1 MATLLHSES
10 RRLYSWWWDSHI
22 SPKNSKWL
30 QDNLTDMD
38 AKVKAMIKLIEED
51 ADSFA
56 RRAEMYYKKRPELMK
71 LVEEFYRAYRALAER
86 YDHATLELRQ
96 AHRTMAE
103 AFPNQ
108 LSYAPGDDSPSGSF
122 GPDGEP
128 HTQEMPHPMC
138 AFIDPDCLH
147 RDSFGLSLRS
157 NRGYPEESDSGIN
170 KKGLKQL
177 DELFMS
183 REAASQVS
191 KVADRKMKKGLKV
204 HEVAEGDTGRQAE
217 TEVQI
222 LKKALSEIQTEKEA
236 ALLQYQQSLQKLS
249 SLERELKDVGGLD
262 ERASRAEIEIKILK
276 ETLAKLEAERDA
288 GLLQYNKCLKRISA
302 LENVISQTEEDS
314 KGLNQRATKAEIESQ
329 QLKQELSALEAEKE
343 AGLLQYNQCLQLL
356 SSLQKK
362 IFIAEENSRMLN
374 ELTERAETE
383 AKALEQALAK
393 LKQEKDA
400 AELQYELCMEK
411 IAMMESEI
419 SHAQEDVNRL
429 NSEIVT
435 GAAKL
440 KTVEEQCFLLRRSNH
455 SLQSEA
461 ENLAQEIAKK
471 DQELSEKENELEKL
485 QVLLQDEQSRFIQVE
500 ANLQTLQKLHSQS
513 QEEQKALA
521 FELQNSLQILKDLEI
536 SNHDLQ
542 ENLQQVKEENQNLK
556 ELNRNS
562 VISITDLRN
571 EICSLKEIKEKLEE
585 DVSLQVAQ
593 SNSLQQE
600 ICRLKQEIECSN
612 TRYWALME
620 QVDLLGLSPE
630 SLGSSVKNLQ
640 DENLKLKEV
649 CRKDSEEKEVLHEKL
664 RAMDELMEKN
674 VALESSLSDL
684 NRMLEGSREKVK
696 ELQESSQF
704 LQGEKSSLVAEK
716 SILLSQLQIMTENVQ
731 KLLEKS
737 ALLENSLSGANI
749 ELEGLRTRSRSLE
762 ELCQTLKYDKSNLQ
776 DERSSLVSQ
785 LKNVEERLGNL
796 ERRFTRL
803 EEKYTGLEKEK
814 DSTLCQ
820 VKGLWGLLGVEK
832 QERSCYIQSSES
844 RLEYLENQVHQ
855 LQEESRFSKKDFE
868 EELDKSVNA
877 QVEIFILQK
886 FIKDLEEKNL
896 SLLIECQKHVEA
908 SKLSNNLI
916 SELET
921 ENLEQQVEVEFLLD
935 EIERLRMGV
944 RQVLRA
950 LQFDPVNEHEDGSL
964 AHILDNIEDLK
975 SLALVNEAE
984 KQQLVVENSVLLTLL
999 EQLRLDCV
1007 ELKSGKSMVEQE
1019 FKIMAEQH
1027 AMLETSSH
1035 ELLEI
1040 NRQLR
1045 LEVNKGEQ
1053 QEKELKAQLE
1063 TRLVNLTSLQG
1074 SYLQLKEE
1082 NLKAL
1087 GENRSLLQKVLD
1099 LKEETRVLEEENSSI
1114 LLEAVAVGNISSVF
1128 ESFATQKI
1136 KELEALSEDISSLNV
1151 INRDLKQKVELLGY
1165 KLQTKEAES
1174 LRLNKKIEK
1183 LQQELQEE
1191 EDLTGQLNCQILIE
1205 TDFLQEKATE
1215 LFLAEQNIKATN
1227 NLNAEFC
1234 ITIEELKRQCE
1245 ESKMARDIMEKR
1257 VLELSQVCTDQKI
1270 EIECLHEAKDKMESE
1285 VATLH
1290 EEIEERRTREDS
1302 LSLELQGR
1310 STDSEIW
1317 EAEASSF
1324 YFDLQISS
1332 IHEVLLQNKVHELT
1346 AFCGSLEVENATKD
1360 IEIEKMK
1367 EGFGILEGEIQRM
1380 KAHLSAYVPVINS
1393 LRENIEYLEHN
1404 ALRTSQGKT
1413 GVETTSQLHEKS
1425 PEELINDESI
1435 AETDG
1440 ISDLLEMKCRLKVVG
1455 EAVIKEMDRL
1465 AAEKAVVKKMD
1476 KLKMPEM
1483 RSTEKPLIKGAERLQ
1498 LRCRS
1503 AAEKDVRKEEAELAN
1518 EPADA
1523 SKPQNNKPEV
1533 SEVRNGVLMKD
1544 IPLDEVSECSLYRRS
1559 KREHPRKDNQ
1569 MLGLWESAERD
1580 CLNPIADKQ
1589 NHEAPLLKNSTAR
1602 RQSENAK
1609 PENAKRKS
1617 QDRSL
1622 ELQIEKEVGI
1632 DKLEVSTSIT
1642 TESNQEGKS
1651 LERLASDAQ
1660 KLISLQTT
1668 VQDLKTK
1675 MESGKRSKRAND
1687 LEFERVKKQLQEVEE
1702 AIQQMVDAD
1711 DQLTKDVEE
1720 SPSNLEGNGSVKVE
1734 EQDSMR
1740 RKRVAEEARKRS
1752 EKIRRLQFDVQSIQY
1767 ILLKLEDEKKSKS
1780 KRTFSGSRTGILLRD
1795 FIYRSGRRS
1804 SRRQRKGCF
1813 CGCARS
1819 STKED

>member
-1 MATLLHSES
+1 MG
-10 RRLYSWWWDSHI
+10 HI
-22 SPKNSKWL
+22 LNEHGFVS
-30 QDNLTDMD
+30 TDMD

-86 YDHATLELRQ
+86 YDHATVELRQ

-108 LSYAPGDDSPSGSF
+108 VSYAPGDDSPSGSF
-122 GPDGEP
+122 GPDGAP
-128 HTQEMPHPMC
+128 HTPEMPHPIC
-138 AFIDPDCLH
+138 AFLDPDGLH
-147 RDSFGLSLRS
+147 RDSFGLSMER
-157 NRGYPEESDSGIN
+157 NGGYPEESDSGIN

-191 KVADRKMKKGLKV
+191 KVADGKMKKGLKV
-204 HEVAEGDTGRQAE
+204 HEAAE

-288 GLLQYNKCLKRISA
+288 GLLQYNKCLERISA

-314 KGLNQRATKAEIESQ
+314 KGLNERAIKAEIEAQ
-329 QLKQELSALEAEKE
+329 HLKQELSALEAEKE

-356 SSLQKK
+356 SSLRKK

-383 AKALEQALAK
+383 AKALEKALAK
-393 LKQEKDA
+393 LKEEKEA
-400 AELQYELCMEK
+400 AELQYELCLEK

-419 SHAQEDVNRL
+419 FHAQEDVNRL
-429 NSEIVT
+429 NSEILT

-440 KTVEEQCFLLRRSNH
+440 KTVEEQCFLLERSNH

-461 ENLAQEIAKK
+461 ENLAQKIATK
-471 DQELSEKENELEKL
+471 DQELLEKENELEKL
-485 QVLLQDEQSRFIQVE
+485 QASLQDEQSRFIQVE
-500 ANLQTLQKLHSQS
+500 ATLQTLQKLHSQS

-521 FELQNSLQILKDLEI
+521 FELQNRLQILKDLEI

-542 ENLQQVKEENQNLK
+542 ENLQQVKEENQSLN
-556 ELNRNS
+556 ELNSNS
-562 VISITDLRN
+562 VISITNLKN
-571 EICSLKEIKEKLEE
+571 EIFSLKEMKEKLEE

-600 ICRLKQEIECSN
+600 IYRLKQEIECSN

-630 SLGSSVKNLQ
+630 CLGSSVKNLQ
-640 DENLKLKEV
+640 DENSKLKEV

-664 RAMDELMEKN
+664 RAMDKLMEKN

-731 KLLEKS
+731 KLLEKND
-737 ALLENSLSGANI
+737 LLENSLSGANI
-749 ELEGLRTRSRSLE
+749 ELEGLRTRSRSFE
-762 ELCQTLKYDKSNLQ
+762 ELCQTLKNEKSNLQ
-776 DERSSLVSQ
+776 DERSSLVLQ

-820 VKGLWGLLGVEK
+820 VKDLWGFLGVEK

-844 RLEYLENQVHQ
+844 RLEDLENQVHQ
-855 LQEESRFSKKDFE
+855 LKEKSRLSKKDFE
-868 EELDKSVNA
+868 EELDKAVNA

-908 SKLSNNLI
+908 SKFSNKLI

-935 EIERLRMGV
+935 EIEKLRMGV

-975 SLALVNEAE
+975 SLVLVKEDEN
-984 KQQLVVENSVLLTLL
+984 QQLVVENSVMLTLL
-999 EQLRLDCV
+999 KQLGLDCV
-1007 ELKSGKSMVEQE
+1007 ELESEESMLEHE
-1019 FKIMAEQH
+1019 LKIMAEQH
-1027 AMLETSSH
+1027 TMLETSNH

-1045 LEVNKGEQ
+1045 LEMNKGEQ
-1053 QEKELKAQLE
+1053 QEEELKAQLE
-1063 TRLVNLTSLQG
+1063 TQLVNLTSLQG
-1074 SYLQLKEE
+1074 SYQQLKEE

-1099 LKEETRVLEEENSSI
+1099 LKEETHVLEEENSSI
-1114 LLEAVAVGNISSVF
+1114 LQEAVAVSNISSVF

-1151 INRDLKQKVELLGY
+1151 INRDLKQTVELLGY
-1165 KLQTKEAES
+1165 KLQTKEAEG
-1174 LRLNKKIEK
+1174 LHLNKRIEN

-1191 EDLTGQLNCQILIE
+1191 KDLTDQLNCQILIE
-1205 TDFLQEKATE
+1205 TDFLQEKEKE

-1234 ITIEELKRQCE
+1234 TTIEELKRQCE
-1245 ESKMARDIMEKR
+1245 ESKIARDIIEKR

-1270 EIECLHEAKDKMESE
+1270 EIECLHEAKDNMESE
-1285 VATLH
+1285 MATLH
-1290 EEIEERRTREDS
+1290 KEIEERRTREDN

-1310 STDSEIW
+1310 SNESELW

-1346 AFCGSLEVENATKD
+1346 AVCGILEVENATKD

-1367 EGFGILEGEIQRM
+1367 ERFGILESEIQRM

-1393 LRENIEYLEHN
+1393 LRENLEYLEHN
-1404 ALRTSQGKT
+1404 ALLRTSRGQTVLFFLKY
-1413 GVETTSQLHEKS
+1413 Q
-1425 PEELINDESI
+1425 
-1435 AETDG
+1435 
-1440 ISDLLEMKCRLKVVG
+1440 LLEQFS
-1455 EAVIKEMDRL
+1455 I
-1465 AAEKAVVKKMD
+1465 
-1476 KLKMPEM
+1476 
-1483 RSTEKPLIKGAERLQ
+1483 ST
-1498 LRCRS
+1498 
-1503 AAEKDVRKEEAELAN
+1503 
-1518 EPADA
+1518 
-1523 SKPQNNKPEV
+1523 
-1533 SEVRNGVLMKD
+1533 
-1544 IPLDEVSECSLYRRS
+1544 
-1559 KREHPRKDNQ
+1559 
-1569 MLGLWESAERD
+1569 
-1580 CLNPIADKQ
+1580 
-1589 NHEAPLLKNSTAR
+1589 
-1602 RQSENAK
+1602 
-1609 PENAKRKS
+1609 
-1617 QDRSL
+1617 
-1622 ELQIEKEVGI
+1622 
-1632 DKLEVSTSIT
+1632 
-1642 TESNQEGKS
+1642 
-1651 LERLASDAQ
+1651 
-1660 KLISLQTT
+1660 
-1668 VQDLKTK
+1668 
-1675 MESGKRSKRAND
+1675 
-1687 LEFERVKKQLQEVEE
+1687 
-1702 AIQQMVDAD
+1702 
-1711 DQLTKDVEE
+1711 
-1720 SPSNLEGNGSVKVE
+1720 PS
-1734 EQDSMR
+1734 
-1740 RKRVAEEARKRS
+1740 
-1752 EKIRRLQFDVQSIQY
+1752 
-1767 ILLKLEDEKKSKS
+1767 
-1780 KRTFSGSRTGILLRD
+1780 
-1795 FIYRSGRRS
+1795 
-1804 SRRQRKGCF
+1804 
-1813 CGCARS
+1813 
-1819 STKED
+1819 